1 MGVSPMSFSKKH
13 GMGETPMLREV
24 AMRFAGTF
32 VVVVILISGC
42 ASKKSA
48 PAAASANAADSERWR
63 KTDEAV
69 VNSLAESVRNP
80 RAHGG
85 GGGITHVVLLWLKT
99 PGDQAAIGKIV
110 RTSREFTAIPGVVNV
125 RVGRPVASTRPVV
138 DASFDVGL
146 AMTFNDEAA
155 LHAYETH
162 PQHVKA
168 VTEVLRPLAGKTVV
182 YDIREADAGGAPAS
196 KANK

>member
-1 MGVSPMSFSKKH
+1 
-13 GMGETPMLREV
+13 MGETPMLREV
-24 AMRFAGTF
+24 VMRFAGTF
-32 VVVVILISGC
+32 VVVMILICGC
-42 ASKKSA
+42 AAKKSTPTA
-48 PAAASANAADSERWR
+48 SAASTNAADSERWR

-69 VNSLAESVRNP
+69 VNSLAESIRNP

-85 GGGITHVVLLWLKT
+85 GITHVVLMWLKT
-99 PGDQAAIGKIV
+99 PGDQAAIDKIV
-110 RTSREFTAIPGVVNV
+110 RTSREFTAIPGVVSV
-125 RVGRPVASTRPVV
+125 RVGRPVPSTRPVV

-146 AMTFNDEAA
+146 AMTFNDEAT

-196 KANK
+196 KQSR